1 MSLRNLKNNGKIKKF
16 LILKNIEDTQIYK
29 ELKCAKN
36 EALILRELCRNYVVS
51 ISSINAF
58 TLLSTIFGNDKY
70 LYLDALEDLK
80 KLIERGFVN
89 QNSSFFKSLENN
101 KTQTLTLALLQS
113 ELSLSEYFLEFLEA
127 KPRLNFE
134 KQEAYADYLEY
145 LKDEFARIQLYERLS
160 FIQKSAY
167 NSEIKNQIKLY
178 ERHIKER
185 LKKSK
190 FYNVLADIFKEYNL
204 EHKEQIIFLALL
216 KEEYALSN
224 ESSISRE
231 MNSLLSLIS
240 ENDLERH
247 KNKKLLQ
254 ENAPLLNLIE
264 CDEYLN
270 AFGDISKS
278 FFIIDEILQR
288 IINFEPKQS
297 KKIKIE
303 SVLKDQDIF
312 ELIEPS
318 TDINDIIMPENTKEL
333 LENILKQQ
341 DKKVLERLH
350 SWGIKSNKNI
360 EAKIIFYGPAGT
372 GKTMSALAMAKS
384 MKKSVLSF
392 DCSKI
397 LSKWVGESEQNVR
410 KIFDTYKNIVQTCK
424 QSPILLLN
432 EADQFLSTRVD
443 GSSGSDKMHNQM
455 QNIFLE
461 QIERFSGVIIAT
473 TNFLESL
480 DSAFSRR
487 FDYKIEFKKPDFKD
501 RLKIW
506 EKFLPK
512 KALFEKDF
520 DINIL
525 SNYELSGAQ
534 ILMVVKNTA
543 LKVAVSKDGVFKM
556 QDFIESI
563 QKELNSSFDKSKIVG
578 F

>member
-1 MSLRNLKNNGKIKKF
+1 MEKLKNF
-16 LILKNIEDTQIYK
+16 LSLKNIEDTQIYK

-178 ERHIKER
+178 EKHIKER

-264 CDEYLN
+264 YDEYLN

-350 SWGIKSNKNI
+350 SWGIKNNKNI

-443 GSSGSDKMHNQM
+443 GNSGSDKMHNQM

-543 LKVAVSKDGVFKM
+543 LKVAVSQDGVFKM

>member
-1 MSLRNLKNNGKIKKF
+1 MEKLKNF
-16 LILKNIEDTQIYK
+16 LSLKNIEDTQIYK

-178 ERHIKER
+178 EKHIKER

-264 CDEYLN
+264 YDEYLN

-312 ELIEPS
+312 ELMEPS

-487 FDYKIEFKKPDFKD
+487 FDYKIEFQKPDFKD

>member
-1 MSLRNLKNNGKIKKF
+1 MEKLKNF
-16 LILKNIEDTQIYK
+16 LSLKNIEDTQIYK

-178 ERHIKER
+178 EKHIKER

-264 CDEYLN
+264 YDEYLN

-288 IINFEPKQS
+288 IINFESKQS

-543 LKVAVSKDGVFKM
+543 LKVAVSQDGVFKM

>member
-1 MSLRNLKNNGKIKKF
+1 MEKLKNF
-16 LILKNIEDTQIYK
+16 LSLKNIEDTQIYK

-160 FIQKSAY
+160 FMQKSAY

-264 CDEYLN
+264 YDEYLN

-318 TDINDIIMPENTKEL
+318 ADINDIIMPENTKEL

-384 MKKSVLSF
+384 MKKPVLSF

-520 DINIL
+520 NINIL

-543 LKVAVSKDGVFKM
+543 LKVAVSQDGVFKM

>member
-1 MSLRNLKNNGKIKKF
+1 MEKLKNF
-16 LILKNIEDTQIYK
+16 LSLKNIEDTQIYK

-178 ERHIKER
+178 EKHIKER

-190 FYNVLADIFKEYNL
+190 FYNILADIFKEYNL

-264 CDEYLN
+264 YDEYLN

-487 FDYKIEFKKPDFKD
+487 FDYKIEFKKPDFK
-501 RLKIW
+501 
-506 EKFLPK
+506 
-512 KALFEKDF
+512 
-520 DINIL
+520 
-525 SNYELSGAQ
+525 
-534 ILMVVKNTA
+534 
-543 LKVAVSKDGVFKM
+543 
-556 QDFIESI
+556 
-563 QKELNSSFDKSKIVG
+563 
-578 F
+578 

>member
-1 MSLRNLKNNGKIKKF
+1 MVRLKEF
-16 LILKNIEDTQIYK
+16 LGLKNIEESQIYK
-29 ELKCAKN
+29 ELKCSKN
-36 EALILRELCRNYVVS
+36 EALILRELCKNYVIS
-51 ISSINAF
+51 ISSVNTF
-58 TLLSTIFGNDKY
+58 TLLTGIFGSEKY

-80 KLIERGFVN
+80 RLIERGFIN
-89 QNSSFFKSLENN
+89 QNSGFFKNIESN
-101 KTQTLTLALLQS
+101 KSQKLTLSLLQS

-127 KPRLNFE
+127 KPCLNLD
-134 KQEAYADYLEY
+134 KKEAYREYLEY
-145 LKDEFARIQLYERLS
+145 LKDEFMRVELYERLS
-160 FIQKSAY
+160 FIRSSTYSDEVKA
-167 NSEIKNQIKLY
+167 QIKLY
-178 ERHIKER
+178 EKHIKER

-190 FYNVLADIFKEYNL
+190 FYNILADIFKEYNL
-204 EHKEQIIFLALL
+204 ESKEQIIFLALL
-216 KEEYALSN
+216 KEEYTLSN
-224 ESSISRE
+224 ENSVSRE
-231 MNSLLSLIS
+231 MNSLLSLVS
-240 ENDLERH
+240 ENDLEKH
-247 KNKKLLQ
+247 KNKSLLQ

-264 CDEYLN
+264 YDEYLN
-270 AFGDISKS
+270 TFGDISKS
-278 FFIIDEILQR
+278 FFITDEILQR
-288 IINFEPKQS
+288 IINFEPKQN

-303 SVLKDQDIF
+303 NVLKEQDIF

-318 TDINDIIMPENTKEL
+318 IDINDIIMPQNTKEL

-341 DKKVLERLH
+341 DKKVLERLN

-384 MKKSVLSF
+384 MKKTVLSF

-432 EADQFLSTRVD
+432 EADQFLSTRVES
-443 GSSGSDKMHNQM
+443 SSGSDKMHNQM

-461 QIERFSGVIIAT
+461 QIERFNGVIIAT

-501 RLKIW
+501 RLKMW
-506 EKFLPK
+506 EKFLPR
-512 KALFEKDF
+512 KASFEKAF
-520 DINIL
+520 DVNIL
-525 SNYELSGAQ
+525 ANYELSGAQ

-543 LKVAVSKDGVFKM
+543 LKVAVTEDGVFKM
-556 QDFIESI
+556 QDFVESI

>member
-1 MSLRNLKNNGKIKKF
+1 M
-16 LILKNIEDTQIYK
+16 EDTQIYK

-178 ERHIKER
+178 EKHIKER

-264 CDEYLN
+264 YDEYLN

-318 TDINDIIMPENTKEL
+318 ADINDIIMPENTKEL

-384 MKKSVLSF
+384 MKKPVLSF

-520 DINIL
+520 NINIL

-543 LKVAVSKDGVFKM
+543 LKVAVSQDGVFKM

-563 QKELNSSFDKSKIVG
+563 QKELNSSFD
-578 F
+578 

>member
-1 MSLRNLKNNGKIKKF
+1 M
-16 LILKNIEDTQIYK
+16 EDTQIYK

-543 LKVAVSKDGVFKM
+543 LKVAVSKDGVFKI

>member
-1 MSLRNLKNNGKIKKF
+1 EKLKNF

>member
-1 MSLRNLKNNGKIKKF
+1 MEKLKNF
-16 LILKNIEDTQIYK
+16 LSLKNIEDTQIYK

-167 NSEIKNQIKLY
+167 SEIKNQIKLY
-178 ERHIKER
+178 EKHIKER

-264 CDEYLN
+264 YDEYLN

>member
-1 MSLRNLKNNGKIKKF
+1 
-16 LILKNIEDTQIYK
+16 
-29 ELKCAKN
+29 LKCTKN

-178 ERHIKER
+178 EKHIKER

-264 CDEYLN
+264 YDEYLN

>member
-1 MSLRNLKNNGKIKKF
+1 MEKLKNF
-16 LILKNIEDTQIYK
+16 LSLKNIEDTQIYK

-51 ISSINAF
+51 ISSVNAF
-58 TLLSTIFGNDKY
+58 ILLSTIFGNDKY
-70 LYLDALEDLK
+70 IYLDVLEDLK

-113 ELSLSEYFLEFLEA
+113 DLSLSEYFLEFLEA
-127 KPRLNFE
+127 KPRLSFE

-145 LKDEFARIQLYERLS
+145 LKDEFVRIQLYERLS

-178 ERHIKER
+178 EKHIKER

-224 ESSISRE
+224 ESLISRE

-264 CDEYLN
+264 YDEYLN

-312 ELIEPS
+312 ELIVPS

-410 KIFDTYKNIVQTCK
+410 KIFDTYKNIVQACK

-520 DINIL
+520 DIKIL

-543 LKVAVSKDGVFKM
+543 LKVAVSQDGVFKM

>member
-1 MSLRNLKNNGKIKKF
+1 MVRLKEF
-16 LILKNIEDTQIYK
+16 LGLKNIEESQIYK
-29 ELKCAKN
+29 ELKCSKN
-36 EALILRELCRNYVVS
+36 EALILRELCKNYVIS
-51 ISSINAF
+51 ISSVNTF
-58 TLLSTIFGNDKY
+58 TLLTGIFGSEKY
-70 LYLDALEDLK
+70 LYLDTLEDLK
-80 KLIERGFVN
+80 RLIERGFIN
-89 QNSSFFKSLENN
+89 QNSGFFKNIESN
-101 KTQTLTLALLQS
+101 KSQKLTLSLLQS

-127 KPRLNFE
+127 KPCLNLD
-134 KQEAYADYLEY
+134 KKEAYGEYLEY
-145 LKDEFARIQLYERLS
+145 LKDEFMRVELYERLS
-160 FIQKSAY
+160 FIRSSTYSDEVKA
-167 NSEIKNQIKLY
+167 QIKLY
-178 ERHIKER
+178 EKHIKER

-190 FYNVLADIFKEYNL
+190 FYNILADIFKEYNL
-204 EHKEQIIFLALL
+204 EGKEQIIFLALL
-216 KEEYALSN
+216 KEEYTLSN
-224 ESSISRE
+224 ENSVSRE
-231 MNSLLSLIS
+231 MNSLLSLVS
-240 ENDLERH
+240 ENDLEKH
-247 KNKKLLQ
+247 KNKSLLQ

-264 CDEYLN
+264 YDEYLN
-270 AFGDISKS
+270 TFGDISKS
-278 FFIIDEILQR
+278 FFITDEILQR
-288 IINFEPKQS
+288 IINFEPKQN

-303 SVLKDQDIF
+303 NVLKEQDIF

-318 TDINDIIMPENTKEL
+318 IDINDIIMPQNTKEL

-341 DKKVLERLH
+341 DKKVLERLN

-384 MKKSVLSF
+384 MKKTVLSF

-432 EADQFLSTRVD
+432 EADQFLSTRVES
-443 GSSGSDKMHNQM
+443 SSGSDKMHNQM

-461 QIERFSGVIIAT
+461 QIERFNGVIIAT

-501 RLKIW
+501 RLKMW
-506 EKFLPK
+506 EKFLPR
-512 KALFEKDF
+512 KASFEKAF
-520 DINIL
+520 DVNIL
-525 SNYELSGAQ
+525 ANYELSGAQ

-543 LKVAVSKDGVFKM
+543 LKVAVTEDGVFKM
-556 QDFIESI
+556 QDFVESI

>member
-1 MSLRNLKNNGKIKKF
+1 MVRLKEF
-16 LILKNIEDTQIYK
+16 LSLKNIEESQIYK
-29 ELKCAKN
+29 ELKCSKN
-36 EALILRELCRNYVVS
+36 EALILRELCKNYVIS

-58 TLLSTIFGNDKY
+58 TLLTGIFGSEKY
-70 LYLDALEDLK
+70 SYLDTLEDLK
-80 KLIERGFVN
+80 RLIERGFVN
-89 QNSSFFKSLENN
+89 QNSGFFKNIESN
-101 KTQTLTLALLQS
+101 KSQNLILSLLQS

-127 KPRLNFE
+127 KPRLNLD
-134 KQEAYADYLEY
+134 KKEAYGEYLEY
-145 LKDEFARIQLYERLS
+145 LKDEFMRVELYERLS
-160 FIQKSAY
+160 FIRSSIYSDELKA
-167 NSEIKNQIKLY
+167 QIKLY
-178 ERHIKER
+178 EKHIKER

-190 FYNVLADIFKEYNL
+190 FYNILADIFKEYSL
-204 EHKEQIIFLALL
+204 EYKEQIIFLALL
-216 KEEYALSN
+216 KEEYTLSN
-224 ESSISRE
+224 ENSVSRE
-231 MNSLLSLIS
+231 MNSLLSLVS
-240 ENDLERH
+240 ENDLEKH
-247 KNKKLLQ
+247 KNKSLLQ

-264 CDEYLN
+264 YDEYLN

-278 FFIIDEILQR
+278 FFITDEILQR
-288 IINFEPKQS
+288 IINFEPKQN

-303 SVLKDQDIF
+303 NVLKEQDIF

-318 TDINDIIMPENTKEL
+318 IDINDIIMPQNTKEL

-341 DKKVLERLH
+341 DKKVLERLN

-384 MKKSVLSF
+384 MKKTVLSF

-432 EADQFLSTRVD
+432 EADQFLSTRVES
-443 GSSGSDKMHNQM
+443 SSGSDKMHNQM

-461 QIERFSGVIIAT
+461 QIERFNGVIIAT

-501 RLKIW
+501 RLKMW
-506 EKFLPK
+506 EKFLPR
-512 KALFEKDF
+512 KASFEKAF
-520 DINIL
+520 DVNL
-525 SNYELSGAQ
+525 LANYELSGAQ

-543 LKVAVSKDGVFKM
+543 LKVAVTEDGVFKM

>member
-1 MSLRNLKNNGKIKKF
+1 
-16 LILKNIEDTQIYK
+16 
-29 ELKCAKN
+29 
-36 EALILRELCRNYVVS
+36 ALILRELCKNYVIS

-58 TLLSTIFGNDKY
+58 TLLTGIFGSEKY
-70 LYLDALEDLK
+70 SYLDTLEDLK
-80 KLIERGFVN
+80 RLIERGFIN
-89 QNSSFFKSLENN
+89 QNSGFFKNIESN
-101 KTQTLTLALLQS
+101 KSQNLILSLLQS

-127 KPRLNFE
+127 KPRLNLD
-134 KQEAYADYLEY
+134 KKEAYGEYLEY
-145 LKDEFARIQLYERLS
+145 LKDEFMRVELYERLS
-160 FIQKSAY
+160 FIRSSTYSDELKA
-167 NSEIKNQIKLY
+167 QIKLY
-178 ERHIKER
+178 EKHIKER

-190 FYNVLADIFKEYNL
+190 FYNILADIFKEYSL
-204 EHKEQIIFLALL
+204 EYKEQIIFLALL
-216 KEEYALSN
+216 KEEYTLSN
-224 ESSISRE
+224 ENSVSRE
-231 MNSLLSLIS
+231 MNSLLSLVS
-240 ENDLERH
+240 ENDLEKH
-247 KNKKLLQ
+247 KNKSLLQ

-264 CDEYLN
+264 YDEYLN
-270 AFGDISKS
+270 VFGDISKS
-278 FFIIDEILQR
+278 FFITDEILQR
-288 IINFEPKQS
+288 IINFEPKQN

-303 SVLKDQDIF
+303 NVLKEQDIF

-318 TDINDIIMPENTKEL
+318 IDINDIIMPQNTKEL

-341 DKKVLERLH
+341 DKKVLERLN

-384 MKKSVLSF
+384 MKKTVLSF

-432 EADQFLSTRVD
+432 EADQFLSTRVES
-443 GSSGSDKMHNQM
+443 SSGSDKMHNQM

-461 QIERFSGVIIAT
+461 QIERFNGVIIAT

-501 RLKIW
+501 RLKMW
-506 EKFLPK
+506 EKFLPR
-512 KALFEKDF
+512 KASFEKAF
-520 DINIL
+520 DVNL
-525 SNYELSGAQ
+525 LANYELSGAQ

-543 LKVAVSKDGVFKM
+543 LKVAVTEDGVFKM

>member
-1 MSLRNLKNNGKIKKF
+1 MEKLKNF

-318 TDINDIIMPENTKEL
+318 ADINDIIMPENTKEL

-384 MKKSVLSF
+384 MKKPVLSF

-520 DINIL
+520 NINIL

-543 LKVAVSKDGVFKM
+543 LKVAVSQDGVFKM

>member
-1 MSLRNLKNNGKIKKF
+1 MVRLKEF
-16 LILKNIEDTQIYK
+16 LSLKNIEESQIYK
-29 ELKCAKN
+29 ELKCSKN
-36 EALILRELCRNYVVS
+36 EALILRELCKNYVIS

-58 TLLSTIFGNDKY
+58 TLLTGIFGSEKY
-70 LYLDALEDLK
+70 SYLDTLEDLK
-80 KLIERGFVN
+80 RLIERGFVN
-89 QNSSFFKSLENN
+89 QNSGFFKNIESN
-101 KTQTLTLALLQS
+101 KSQNLILSLLQS

-127 KPRLNFE
+127 KPRLNLD
-134 KQEAYADYLEY
+134 KKEAYGEYLEY
-145 LKDEFARIQLYERLS
+145 LKDEFMRVELYERLS
-160 FIQKSAY
+160 FIRSSTYSDELKA
-167 NSEIKNQIKLY
+167 QIKLY
-178 ERHIKER
+178 EKHIKER

-190 FYNVLADIFKEYNL
+190 FYNILADIFKEYSL
-204 EHKEQIIFLALL
+204 EYKEQIIFLALL
-216 KEEYALSN
+216 KEEYTLSN
-224 ESSISRE
+224 ENSVSRE
-231 MNSLLSLIS
+231 MNSLLSLVS
-240 ENDLERH
+240 ENDLEKH
-247 KNKKLLQ
+247 KNKSLLQ

-264 CDEYLN
+264 YDEYLN

-278 FFIIDEILQR
+278 FFITDEILQR
-288 IINFEPKQS
+288 IINFEPKQN

-303 SVLKDQDIF
+303 NVLKEQDIF

-318 TDINDIIMPENTKEL
+318 IDINDIIMPQNTKEL

-341 DKKVLERLH
+341 DKKVLERLN

-384 MKKSVLSF
+384 MKKTVLSF

-432 EADQFLSTRVD
+432 EADQFLSTRVES
-443 GSSGSDKMHNQM
+443 SSGSDKMHNQM

-461 QIERFSGVIIAT
+461 QIERFNGVIIAT

-501 RLKIW
+501 RLKMW
-506 EKFLPK
+506 EKFLPR
-512 KALFEKDF
+512 KASFEKAF
-520 DINIL
+520 DVNL
-525 SNYELSGAQ
+525 LANYELSGAQ

-543 LKVAVSKDGVFKM
+543 LKVAVTEDGVFKM

-578 F
+578 

>member
-1 MSLRNLKNNGKIKKF
+1 MVRLKEF
-16 LILKNIEDTQIYK
+16 LSLKNIEESQIYK
-29 ELKCAKN
+29 ELKCSKN
-36 EALILRELCRNYVVS
+36 EALILRELCKNYVIS

-58 TLLSTIFGNDKY
+58 TLLTGIFGSEKY
-70 LYLDALEDLK
+70 SYLDTLEDLK
-80 KLIERGFVN
+80 RLIERGFVN
-89 QNSSFFKSLENN
+89 QNSGFFKNIESN
-101 KTQTLTLALLQS
+101 KSQNLILSLLQS

-127 KPRLNFE
+127 KPRLNLD
-134 KQEAYADYLEY
+134 KKEAYGEYLEY
-145 LKDEFARIQLYERLS
+145 LKDEFMRVELYERLS
-160 FIQKSAY
+160 FIRSSTYSDELKA
-167 NSEIKNQIKLY
+167 QIKLY
-178 ERHIKER
+178 EKHIKER

-190 FYNVLADIFKEYNL
+190 FYNILADIFKEYSL
-204 EHKEQIIFLALL
+204 EYKEQIIFLALL
-216 KEEYALSN
+216 KEEYTLSN
-224 ESSISRE
+224 ENSVSRE
-231 MNSLLSLIS
+231 MNSLLSLVS
-240 ENDLERH
+240 ENDLEKH
-247 KNKKLLQ
+247 KNKSLLQ

-264 CDEYLN
+264 YDEYLN
-270 AFGDISKS
+270 VFGDISKS
-278 FFIIDEILQR
+278 FFITDEILQR
-288 IINFEPKQS
+288 IINFEPKQN

-303 SVLKDQDIF
+303 NVLKEQDIF

-318 TDINDIIMPENTKEL
+318 IDINDIIMPQNTKEL

-341 DKKVLERLH
+341 DKKVLERLN

-384 MKKSVLSF
+384 MKKTVLSF

-432 EADQFLSTRVD
+432 EADQFLSTRVES
-443 GSSGSDKMHNQM
+443 SSGSDKMHNQM

-461 QIERFSGVIIAT
+461 QIERFNGVIIAT

-501 RLKIW
+501 RLKMW
-506 EKFLPK
+506 EKFLPR
-512 KALFEKDF
+512 KASFEKAF
-520 DINIL
+520 DVNL
-525 SNYELSGAQ
+525 LANYELSGAQ

-543 LKVAVSKDGVFKM
+543 LKVAVSQDGVFKM

>member
-1 MSLRNLKNNGKIKKF
+1 MEKLKNF
-16 LILKNIEDTQIYK
+16 LSLKNIEDTQIYK

-178 ERHIKER
+178 EKHIKER

-264 CDEYLN
+264 YDEYLN

-443 GSSGSDKMHNQM
+443 GNSGSDKMHNQM

-525 SNYELSGAQ
+525 SNYELSG
-534 ILMVVKNTA
+534 
-543 LKVAVSKDGVFKM
+543 
-556 QDFIESI
+556 
-563 QKELNSSFDKSKIVG
+563 
-578 F
+578 

>member
-1 MSLRNLKNNGKIKKF
+1 M
-16 LILKNIEDTQIYK
+16 
-29 ELKCAKN
+29 
-36 EALILRELCRNYVVS
+36 ILRELCRNYVVS

>member
-1 MSLRNLKNNGKIKKF
+1 MVRLKEF
-16 LILKNIEDTQIYK
+16 LSLKNIEESQIYK
-29 ELKCAKN
+29 ELKCSKN
-36 EALILRELCRNYVVS
+36 EALILRELCKNYVIS

-58 TLLSTIFGNDKY
+58 TLLTGIFGSEKY
-70 LYLDALEDLK
+70 SYLDTLEDLK
-80 KLIERGFVN
+80 RLIERGFIN
-89 QNSSFFKSLENN
+89 QNSGFFKNIESN
-101 KTQTLTLALLQS
+101 KSQNLILSLLQS

-127 KPRLNFE
+127 KPRLNLD
-134 KQEAYADYLEY
+134 KKEAYGEYLEY
-145 LKDEFARIQLYERLS
+145 LKDEFMRVELYERLS
-160 FIQKSAY
+160 FIRLSTYSDELKA
-167 NSEIKNQIKLY
+167 QIKLY
-178 ERHIKER
+178 EKHIKER

-190 FYNVLADIFKEYNL
+190 FYNILADIFKEYSL
-204 EHKEQIIFLALL
+204 EYKEQIIFLALL
-216 KEEYALSN
+216 KEEYTLSN
-224 ESSISRE
+224 ENSVSRE
-231 MNSLLSLIS
+231 MNSLLSLVS
-240 ENDLERH
+240 ENDLEKH
-247 KNKKLLQ
+247 KNKSLLQ

-264 CDEYLN
+264 YDEYLN
-270 AFGDISKS
+270 VFGDISKS
-278 FFIIDEILQR
+278 FFITDEILQR
-288 IINFEPKQS
+288 IINFEPKQN

-303 SVLKDQDIF
+303 NVLKEQDIF

-318 TDINDIIMPENTKEL
+318 IDINDIIMPQNTKEL

-341 DKKVLERLH
+341 DKKVLERLN

-384 MKKSVLSF
+384 MKKTVLSF

-432 EADQFLSTRVD
+432 EADQFLSTRVES
-443 GSSGSDKMHNQM
+443 SSGSDKMHNQM

-461 QIERFSGVIIAT
+461 QIERFNGVIIAT

-501 RLKIW
+501 RLKMW
-506 EKFLPK
+506 EKFLPR
-512 KALFEKDF
+512 KASFEKAF
-520 DINIL
+520 DVNL
-525 SNYELSGAQ
+525 LANYELSGAQ

-543 LKVAVSKDGVFKM
+543 LKVAVTEDGVFKM

>member
-1 MSLRNLKNNGKIKKF
+1 
-16 LILKNIEDTQIYK
+16 
-29 ELKCAKN
+29 LKCSKN
-36 EALILRELCRNYVVS
+36 EALILRELCKNYVIS

-58 TLLSTIFGNDKY
+58 TLLTGIFGSEKY
-70 LYLDALEDLK
+70 SYLDTLEDLK
-80 KLIERGFVN
+80 RLIERGFIN
-89 QNSSFFKSLENN
+89 QNSGFFKNIESN
-101 KTQTLTLALLQS
+101 KSQNLILSLLQS

-127 KPRLNFE
+127 KPRLNLD
-134 KQEAYADYLEY
+134 KKEAYGEYLEY
-145 LKDEFARIQLYERLS
+145 LKDEFMRVELYERLS
-160 FIQKSAY
+160 FIRSSTYSDELKA
-167 NSEIKNQIKLY
+167 QIKLY
-178 ERHIKER
+178 EKHIKER

-190 FYNVLADIFKEYNL
+190 FYNILADIFKEYSL
-204 EHKEQIIFLALL
+204 EYKEQIIFLALL
-216 KEEYALSN
+216 KEEYTLSN
-224 ESSISRE
+224 ENSVSRE
-231 MNSLLSLIS
+231 MNSLLSLVS
-240 ENDLERH
+240 ENDLEKH
-247 KNKKLLQ
+247 KNKSLLQ

-264 CDEYLN
+264 YDEYLN

-278 FFIIDEILQR
+278 FFITDEILQR
-288 IINFEPKQS
+288 IINFEPKQN

-303 SVLKDQDIF
+303 NVLKEQDIF
-312 ELIEPS
+312 ELIES
-318 TDINDIIMPENTKEL
+318 SIDINDIIMPQNTKEL

-341 DKKVLERLH
+341 DKKVLERLN

-384 MKKSVLSF
+384 MKKTVLSF

-432 EADQFLSTRVD
+432 EADQFLSTRVES
-443 GSSGSDKMHNQM
+443 SSGSDKMHNQM

-461 QIERFSGVIIAT
+461 QIERFNGVIIAT

-501 RLKIW
+501 RLKMW
-506 EKFLPK
+506 EKFLPR
-512 KALFEKDF
+512 KASFEKAF
-520 DINIL
+520 DVNL
-525 SNYELSGAQ
+525 LANYELSGAQ

-543 LKVAVSKDGVFKM
+543 LKVAVTEDGVFKM

>member
-1 MSLRNLKNNGKIKKF
+1 MEKLKNF

-461 QIERFSGVIIAT
+461 QIERFNGVIIAT

>member
-1 MSLRNLKNNGKIKKF
+1 MVRLKEF
-16 LILKNIEDTQIYK
+16 LSLKNIEESQIYK
-29 ELKCAKN
+29 ELKCSKN
-36 EALILRELCRNYVVS
+36 EALILRELCKNYVIS

-58 TLLSTIFGNDKY
+58 TLLTGIFGSEKY
-70 LYLDALEDLK
+70 SYLDTLEDLK
-80 KLIERGFVN
+80 RLIERGFVN
-89 QNSSFFKSLENN
+89 QNSGFFKNIESN
-101 KTQTLTLALLQS
+101 KSQNLILSLLQS

-127 KPRLNFE
+127 KPRLNLD
-134 KQEAYADYLEY
+134 KKEAYGEYLEY
-145 LKDEFARIQLYERLS
+145 LKDEFMRVELYERLS
-160 FIQKSAY
+160 FIRSSTYSDELKA
-167 NSEIKNQIKLY
+167 QIKLY
-178 ERHIKER
+178 EKHIKER

-190 FYNVLADIFKEYNL
+190 FYNILADIFKEYNL

-264 CDEYLN
+264 YDEYLN

-520 DINIL
+520 NINIL

-543 LKVAVSKDGVFKM
+543 LKVAVSQDGVFKM

>member
-1 MSLRNLKNNGKIKKF
+1 MEKLKNF
-16 LILKNIEDTQIYK
+16 LSLKNIEDTQIYK

-70 LYLDALEDLK
+70 LYLDTLEDLK

-178 ERHIKER
+178 EKHIKER

-264 CDEYLN
+264 YDEYLN

-318 TDINDIIMPENTKEL
+318 ADINDIIMPENTKEL

-384 MKKSVLSF
+384 MKKPVLSF

-520 DINIL
+520 NINIL

-543 LKVAVSKDGVFKM
+543 LKVAVSQDGVFKM

>member
-1 MSLRNLKNNGKIKKF
+1 MVRLKEF
-16 LILKNIEDTQIYK
+16 LSLKNIEESQIYK
-29 ELKCAKN
+29 ELKCSKN
-36 EALILRELCRNYVVS
+36 EALILRELCKNYVIS

-58 TLLSTIFGNDKY
+58 TLLTGIFGSEKY
-70 LYLDALEDLK
+70 SYLDTLEDLK

-178 ERHIKER
+178 EKHIKER

-264 CDEYLN
+264 YDEYLN

-318 TDINDIIMPENTKEL
+318 IDINDIIMPQNTKEL

-384 MKKSVLSF
+384 MKKPVLSF

-520 DINIL
+520 NINIL

-543 LKVAVSKDGVFKM
+543 LKVAVSQDGVFKM

>member
-1 MSLRNLKNNGKIKKF
+1 MEKLKNF
-16 LILKNIEDTQIYK
+16 LSLKNIEDTQIYK

-101 KTQTLTLALLQS
+101 KTQTLTLVLLQS

-178 ERHIKER
+178 EKHIKER

-264 CDEYLN
+264 YDEYLN

-543 LKVAVSKDGVFKM
+543 LKAAVSKDGVFKM

>member
-1 MSLRNLKNNGKIKKF
+1 MEKLKNF
-16 LILKNIEDTQIYK
+16 LSLKNIEDTQIYK

-178 ERHIKER
+178 EKHIKER

-264 CDEYLN
+264 YDEYLN

-556 QDFIESI
+556 QDFIADSNTH
-563 QKELNSSFDKSKIVG
+563 L
-578 F
+578 

>member
-1 MSLRNLKNNGKIKKF
+1 MEKLKNF
-16 LILKNIEDTQIYK
+16 LSLKNIEDTQIYK
-29 ELKCAKN
+29 ELKCTKN

-178 ERHIKER
+178 EKHIKER

-190 FYNVLADIFKEYNL
+190 FYNVLTDIFKEYNL

-264 CDEYLN
+264 YDEYLN

>member
-1 MSLRNLKNNGKIKKF
+1 MEKLKNF
-16 LILKNIEDTQIYK
+16 LSLKNIEDTQIYK

-134 KQEAYADYLEY
+134 KQEAYTDYLEY
-145 LKDEFARIQLYERLS
+145 LKDEFVRIQLYERLS

-178 ERHIKER
+178 EKHIKER

-190 FYNVLADIFKEYNL
+190 FYNVLSDIFKEYNL

-264 CDEYLN
+264 YDEYLN

-543 LKVAVSKDGVFKM
+543 LKVAVSQDGVFKM

>member
-1 MSLRNLKNNGKIKKF
+1 M
-16 LILKNIEDTQIYK
+16 KNIEDTQIYK

-384 MKKSVLSF
+384 MKKPVLSF

>member
-1 MSLRNLKNNGKIKKF
+1 MEES
-16 LILKNIEDTQIYK
+16 QIYK
-29 ELKCAKN
+29 ELKCSKN
-36 EALILRELCRNYVVS
+36 EALILRELCKNYVIS

-58 TLLSTIFGNDKY
+58 TLLTGIFGSEKY
-70 LYLDALEDLK
+70 SYLDTLEDLK
-80 KLIERGFVN
+80 RLIERGFVN
-89 QNSSFFKSLENN
+89 QNSGFFKNIESN
-101 KTQTLTLALLQS
+101 KSQNLILSLLQS

-127 KPRLNFE
+127 KPRLNLD
-134 KQEAYADYLEY
+134 KKEAYGEYLEY
-145 LKDEFARIQLYERLS
+145 LKDEFMRVELYERLS
-160 FIQKSAY
+160 FIRSSTYSDELKA
-167 NSEIKNQIKLY
+167 QIKLY
-178 ERHIKER
+178 EKHIKER

-190 FYNVLADIFKEYNL
+190 FYNILADIFKEYSL
-204 EHKEQIIFLALL
+204 EYKEQIIFLALL
-216 KEEYALSN
+216 KEEYTLSN
-224 ESSISRE
+224 ENSVSRE
-231 MNSLLSLIS
+231 MNSLLSLVS
-240 ENDLERH
+240 ENDLEKH
-247 KNKKLLQ
+247 KNKSLLQ

-264 CDEYLN
+264 YDEYLN

-278 FFIIDEILQR
+278 FFITDEILQR
-288 IINFEPKQS
+288 IINFEPKQN

-303 SVLKDQDIF
+303 NVLKEQDIF

-318 TDINDIIMPENTKEL
+318 IDINDIIMPQNTKEL

-341 DKKVLERLH
+341 DKKVLERLN

-384 MKKSVLSF
+384 MKKTVLSF

-432 EADQFLSTRVD
+432 EADQFLSTRVES
-443 GSSGSDKMHNQM
+443 SSGSDKMHNQM

-461 QIERFSGVIIAT
+461 QIERFNGVIIAT

-501 RLKIW
+501 RLKMW
-506 EKFLPK
+506 EKFLPR
-512 KALFEKDF
+512 KASFEKAF
-520 DINIL
+520 DVNL
-525 SNYELSGAQ
+525 LANYELSGAQ

-543 LKVAVSKDGVFKM
+543 LKVAVTEDGVFKM

-578 F
+578 